1 MISDLRRYPILLRGR
16 GGRCGGS
23 TRRPPS
29 GRGVVLLGWLVW
41 AGSWLLWAG
50 SWETARASEAPA
62 AGPPGAA
69 APVVFKLHW
78 YPQAQFAG
86 YLMAREKGFFQQAG
100 AGDVEIRWSTAGER
114 SLDMLT
120 DQRAAFCTGWLCDAL
135 VRRAKGEAL
144 VHLSQV
150 TRKSAMLLVTRRAA
164 GIDAPADMNGRR
176 VGLWGGDFDV
186 LPRAFFRKFNVQ
198 PEIVPQSGSMVPF
211 LRGAVSIASAM
222 HYNEY
227 HKLLEAGLRPEELRI
242 FQLADYGLDFPEDG
256 VYCHEQRWREQPD
269 RCRALARAIQQGW
282 DYALEQE
289 TEALD
294 VVMAYCRRAEVRTS
308 RNHQQWMLRSM
319 AGLIRSPADGSAAA
333 WGELSPSVYQ
343 AVGQEL
349 LHQGLVD
356 AVPPWAE
363 FHRPAGPPRSGP

>member
-1 MISDLRRYPILLRGR
+1 MICDLRRHPILSCRR
-16 GGRCGGS
+16 GGRCGGA
-23 TRRPPS
+23 RKAPS
-29 GRGVVLLGWLVW
+29 GRVVVLLGWL
-41 AGSWLLWAG
+41 LWAG
-50 SWETARASEAPA
+50 GWETAGASEAPA
-62 AGPPGAA
+62 AGPPGVA

-86 YLMAREKGFFQQAG
+86 YLLAREKGFFQQAG

-135 VRRAKGEAL
+135 VRRAGGEAI

-150 TRKSAMLLVTRRAA
+150 TQKSAMLLVTRRAA
-164 GIDAPADMNGRR
+164 GIDAPADMNGQR

-198 PEIVPQSGSMVPF
+198 PEIVPQSSSMVPF

-227 HKLLEAGLRPEELRI
+227 HKLLEAGLRPEELRV

-256 VYCHEQRWREQPD
+256 VYCHEQLWREQPD
-269 RCRALARAIQQGW
+269 RCLALVRAIQQGW
-282 DYALEQE
+282 DYALEHE
-289 TEALD
+289 AEALE
-294 VVMAYCRRAEVRTS
+294 VVMEYCRRAEVRTS

-349 LHQGLVD
+349 LRQGLVD

-363 FHRPAGPPRSGP
+363 FHRPARPPRSGP